1 MKQRLVISALA
12 AALALGAGA
21 QNVQKLTANKTNE
34 YGLIYALPLTGIDLT
49 IEAEKTVKQ
58 PGEFFRY
65 AKKYLG
71 IEPIKEPSTVYTVKS
86 AVITS
91 HGIADQEERYLVQ
104 FKSGQTPFIVI
115 DDHDFPMA
123 VNTEARPVDSP
134 ELPEAREAE
143 PTVLETAAARQAM
156 TEEMLKS
163 PSSAKRAELA
173 AARIFEIRQTR
184 SDIISGNAD
193 QMPGDGQAMKLA
205 LDNLAAQEAALTA
218 MFAGTT
224 QTSTQVRTYTV
235 MPPEQNKKMVVA
247 RLSVTDGRVNAD
259 NLTGDPIYLDI
270 SVKQRGELPKNDKG
284 EPKKFPKGGLAYRVP
299 GTAGV
304 TAEFDGRQL
313 DSRDLD
319 VAQYGV
325 VFGLEPGMFTDKKA
339 PAYAVFNPASGALVE
354 LGTNE

>member
-1 MKQRLVISALA
+1 MNKEWSELNKRMQTQIKKKDTYKEGLDTLFDLRDQLMQTIVSFKEELSREDFDAIPFLNADGYHSKTIAYSIWHIFRIEDIVANILISEKEQVFSAGGYQERINPPVITT
-12 AALALGAGA
+12 G
-21 QNVQKLTANKTNE
+21 NE
-34 YGLIYALPLTGIDLT
+34 L
-49 IEAEKTVKQ
+49 VKQ
-58 PGEFFRY
+58 E
-65 AKKYLG
+65 
-71 IEPIKEPSTVYTVKS
+71 
-86 AVITS
+86 
-91 HGIADQEERYLVQ
+91 IADFSKQL
-104 FKSGQTPFIVI
+104 
-115 DDHDFPMA
+115 
-123 VNTEARPVDSP
+123 NLN
-134 ELPEAREAE
+134 ELYSYIFEVKES
-143 PTVLETAAARQAM
+143 

-247 RLSVTDGRVNAD
+247 RLSVTDGLVDAD

>member
-1 MKQRLVISALA
+1 MKRLIISALVAA
-12 AALALGAGA
+12 AALGAPA

-34 YGLIYALPLTGIDLT
+34 YGLIYTLPLTSIDLT
-49 IEAEKTVKQ
+49 VEAEKTVKQ

-71 IEPIKEPSTVYTVKS
+71 IDPIKEASTDFTVKS

-91 HGIADQEERYLVQ
+91 HGVADQEERYLVQ
-104 FKSGQTPFIVI
+104 FKSGSTPFLVI
-115 DDHDFPMA
+115 DENNFPVA
-123 VNTEARPVDSP
+123 LNTESRPVEMPD
-134 ELPEAREAE
+134 LPEARDPE
-143 PTVLETAAARQAM
+143 PTVLETPAARQAM
-156 TEEMLKS
+156 TEDMLKS

-193 QMPGDGQAMKLA
+193 QMPGDGQAMQLA

-218 MFAGTT
+218 MFAGTV
-224 QTSTQVRTYTV
+224 QTSTQVRTYNIT
-235 MPPEQNKKMVVA
+235 PPDASKKIVAA
-247 RLSVTDGRVNAD
+247 RLSVTEGLVDAD

-270 SVKQRGELPKNDKG
+270 NITQRGELPVNDKG
-284 EPKKFPKGGLAYRVP
+284 EAKKFPKGGLAYRVP
-299 GTAGV
+299 GAATV
-304 TAEFDGRQL
+304 TAEFDGRRL
-313 DSRDLD
+313 ASADID

-325 VFGLEPGMFTDKKA
+325 VFGLEPGMFSDKKA
-339 PAYAVFNPASGALVE
+339 PAYAVFNPASGALIE

>member
-1 MKQRLVISALA
+1 M
-12 AALALGAGA
+12 
-21 QNVQKLTANKTNE
+21 
-34 YGLIYALPLTGIDLT
+34 
-49 IEAEKTVKQ
+49 
-58 PGEFFRY
+58 
-65 AKKYLG
+65 AK
-71 IEPIKEPSTVYTVKS
+71 S
-86 AVITS
+86 
-91 HGIADQEERYLVQ
+91 
-104 FKSGQTPFIVI
+104 

-247 RLSVTDGRVNAD
+247 RLSVTDGLVDAD

-270 SVKQRGELPKNDKG
+270 RVKQRGELPKNDKG

-313 DSRDLD
+313 DSHDLD